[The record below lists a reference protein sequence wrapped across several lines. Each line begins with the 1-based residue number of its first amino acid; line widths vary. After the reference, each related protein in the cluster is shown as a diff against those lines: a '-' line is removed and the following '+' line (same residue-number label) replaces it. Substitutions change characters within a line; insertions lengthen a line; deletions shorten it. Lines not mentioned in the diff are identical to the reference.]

1 MNPALPID
9 LRSDTVTR
17 PTAAMREAMARA
29 EVGDD
34 QYGEDPT
41 TNRLQLEMAAMLGK
55 EAALWLP
62 SGTMANQVAVMTLAR
77 PGDEVITAREAH
89 AGWHEVGAAAAN
101 AGVQIVEVGSGGV
114 FTREMFDAAI
124 KPAGLPVFPTTTVVE
139 IENTHNRAGGV
150 VFPQDEV
157 VRICTLARERGIASF
172 LDGARLW
179 NAAVASGRSEA
190 ELAAPFDL
198 VSVAFSK
205 GLGAPGGSLL
215 AGPRDLI
222 QRANR
227 HRRRLGGAMRQV
239 GIFAAAALHGV
250 AHHRA
255 GWPKTMPTHDGWR
268 RAWPPAPPST
278 STWPRCRPTSSS
290 STCCPARRMRPAWWR
305 GRARWACWLRPS
317 AHARCARS
325 RTSMCLH
332 SSAATRPSAC
342 CTCCSDVHCAGA
354 ASIAG
359 IGEPCTVMRCISR
372 RWPW

>member
-1 MNPALPID
+1 MTLPID

-41 TNRLQLEMAAMLGK
+41 TNRLQERMAALLGK
-55 EAALWLP
+55 EAALWMP
-62 SGTMANQVAVMTLAR
+62 SGTMANQVALLVLAR
-77 PGDEVITAREAH
+77 PGDEVVTAREAH
-89 AGWHEVGAAAAN
+89 AGWHEAGGAAAN
-101 AGVQIVEVGSGGV
+101 AGVQIVEVGERGV
-114 FTREMFDAAI
+114 FTAAELDAAI
-124 KPAGLPVFPTTTVVE
+124 KPAGLPVFPATTVVE

-157 VRICTLARERGIASF
+157 VRICALARERGLASF

-190 ELAAPFDL
+190 ELVAPFDL

-227 HRRRLGGAMRQV
+227 QRRRLGGAMRQV
-239 GIFAAAALHGV
+239 GFFAAAALHGV
-250 AHHRA
+250 EHHRA
-255 GWPKTMPTHDGWR
+255 RLAEDH
-268 RAWPPAPPST
+268 AN
-278 STWPRCRPTSSS
+278 
-290 STCCPARRMRPAWWR
+290 ARRLAERLPGCAAVQLDLASVQTNIVVFHLKP
-305 GRARWACWLRPS
+305 GAPDAAAVVAAARARGVLLNAFGP
-317 AHARCARS
+317 
-325 RTSMCLH
+325 RTVRAVTHLDV
-332 SSAATRPSAC
+332 SAAQC
-342 CTCCSDVHCAGA
+342 DEA
-354 ASIAG
+354 AVQLVAVLG
-359 IGEPCTVMRCISR
+359 G
-372 RWPW
+372 